1 MSTLELE
8 HLKHTSS
15 STNNLSVHS
24 DGSLTLGMLQGN
36 VGIGTSSPSKPL
48 HVSLPTGSGA
58 TPRATAVVVIDGN
71 DNTQLDIL
79 GGASSILG
87 INFGDSSDNDQARI
101 TCNTTPGSKDM
112 AFTVNAGVR
121 MTIDTAGRVTTPY
134 QPGVNV
140 APASTESGTYNSA
153 SNNNQYCIWSS
164 IRWQVGNSYN
174 TSNGTFTV
182 PITGKYYVSF
192 HSNWHNSNAGSWIMP
207 QVYKNGSVWEQWY
220 QNTSGQGSWIQLQGA
235 TIVDCAQ
242 NDTIRLYKQT
252 QSGSGGGSDVG
263 NYSSFV
269 VRLLG

>member
-58 TPRATAVVVIDGN
+58 TPRATAVAVIDGN

-101 TCNTTPGSKDM
+101 TCNTTSGSEDM

-121 MTIDTAGRVTTPY
+121 MTIDTAGRVTTPN
-134 QPGVNV
+134 QPVSQIACTNSTLTTSGNRYEGNANVNI
-140 APASTESGTYNSA
+140 GNGW
-153 SNNNQYCIWSS
+153 SNGSNQY
-164 IRWQVGNSYN
+164 
-174 TSNGTFTV
+174 TA
-182 PITGKYYVSF
+182 PITGTYLVNYSGW
-192 HSNWHNSNAGSWIMP
+192 SNYTNAYGYM
-207 QVYKNGSVWEQWY
+207 VFYKNGANYYTWHFTHGGY
-220 QNTSGQGSWIQLQGA
+220 QIHTIASGTLYM
-235 TIVDCAQ
+235 DLAQ
-242 NDTIRLYKQT
+242 NDVITFIRA
-252 QSGSGGGSDVG
+252 GGGTG
-263 NYSSFV
+263 NFSGMYFNISLF
-269 VRLLG
+269 G